1 MKKGNFLVMLVLL
14 WAVTQ
19 GVQAQSLSF
28 ISHGWDEANGEV
40 TYETSEISDYE
51 ELSGSHSDDWVSMG
65 TDSKYVVTENATYK
79 VLHVTG
85 TNAHL
90 YLCDGVTLNVKH
102 VKLEKGYS
110 LHIHAQ
116 SEDHS
121 GVGKLIVNNDEY
133 GSAAGIGSAKGT
145 DAGDLYVHGGVL
157 TVTGNAYAAGI
168 GGGENGSCGNLYVY
182 AGTVTANGGVGGAG
196 IGGGMNRG
204 IGYDCSLYI
213 YGGSVSAYGNGE
225 DPAFGSEKSG
235 AGIGGGNDAGQG
247 GAVNIY
253 GGTVTAEAN
262 YLYAT
267 GIGGG
272 YEGGGGVVNI
282 HGGTVKATGNF
293 LARGIGRGFSRDVD
307 DCTLTITGGTVYA
320 LAGSSASGIVGSL
333 KISNATL
340 YVGAQKDIYGT
351 SIYANPLELTGPL
364 RVTGCPDYSWNFEDT
379 PVPYADR
386 EKYLTASSDITYYV
400 LKIEPCENH
409 HYVNYTCAYCGSAYY
424 ESTTVS
430 WLENGVRAESF
441 SNMDESTK
449 TITIESEA
457 ELGLL
462 SFNISSMDNYEG
474 WTIKLDKDLDM
485 STYRWGGIGTFSGI
499 FDGQGHTISGL
510 HYSKENY
517 NDAGLLSKNTGTV
530 KNVKLVNSVLIGD
543 RYVGAIVSNN
553 MGTVEN
559 CYVADDV
566 SVIFQSGT
574 NTDYACGGIVGIQ
587 TAPDGDGTSTV
598 QGCYSEASVNGVDN
612 VGGIVGEFNGGSLT
626 DCVSKATVTAT
637 GSNKG
642 ILIGSKNDEATLT
655 NNSYIAESV
664 NENADAK
671 RLLRVRLTN
680 DLEAAGH
687 EINYGGP
694 VGTTYN
700 VSGIKNY
707 QIPYQLNVG
716 GKWYVKD
723 VDGGYFTFSLSASQP
738 DYTYTYVT
746 VNGNEKEAAAG
757 EYTFDVTNDVTEY
770 VVDALALQGEGT
782 QESPYLIQS
791 IADWNSICQAIS
803 KATDSEAELFADKF
817 FKQTADIDIYQGV
830 GVTGNANDKKFCG
843 TYDGDGYRLNC
854 ILTNPVENSAEAVA
868 PFHNTNGATIKNL
881 YVTGSISGGIRS
893 AGIVAYTH
901 GDVTIDNCRVAA
913 AITCTGDQWGD
924 AHGAGFVGYS
934 MDGSLTIKNSLFDG
948 SLKAVPNGEDNIRL
962 AAFADGGDN
971 TLDIQYCVE
980 NGTYE
985 GTTDDSQMA
994 FCWKGDDSTTPDTST
1009 GNIYVSDLGHGDGAD
1024 KAVKVSSG
1032 TDGLELTFPDDCYDW
1047 QETYHGAMF
1056 KSSDDNAI
1064 AYLIKGQYYTI
1075 KSCVIQFG
1083 IEYPENWENVKVF
1096 NGETEI
1102 SNASGHYSFK
1112 LQDDEDVTITATYIS
1127 GEPAITL
1134 YDDSNINGSDDSR
1147 NNLNLISSNNGRT
1160 ANVTISGRTLYK
1172 DNSWN
1177 TLCLPFDVTISGSV
1191 LDGADVRTLVSSRYD
1206 KSNNTLTLNFS
1217 ESSLDAIEAGK
1228 PYIIK
1233 WNGGDDIVNPKFE
1246 GVTISVDPEN
1256 MIIPVG
1262 EENVD
1267 PVVFTGSYMQ
1277 SNFPKDEKGYR
1288 DILYMGADNK
1298 LYFPDG
1304 TADFT
1309 INCFRAYFMLQ
1320 NDLTADDLSQGA
1332 KSIVLNF
1339 GDEEATGIT
1348 FTPDLSPKGE
1358 GSGYYTLDGR
1368 RLSGKPS
1375 RKGVYINNGKK
1386 HILR

>member
-1 MKKGNFLVMLVLL
+1 MKKKLLLLLALFCSFVQGTWADEVKFYEYAWNETEKQVQYTEQTKDCSVL
-14 WAVTQ
+14 
-19 GVQAQSLSF
+19 
-28 ISHGWDEANGEV
+28 E
-40 TYETSEISDYE
+40 
-51 ELSGSHSDDWVSMG
+51 GSHSNDWFELGDGYYVAQGDVS
-65 TDSKYVVTENATYK
+65 YQ
-79 VLHVTG
+79 VLNVTG
-85 TNAHL
+85 TVAHL
-90 YLCDGVTLNVKH
+90 VLADGATLNVKH
-102 VKLEKGYS
+102 IKLEKGHTLY
-110 LHIHAQ
+110 IYAQ
-116 SEDHS
+116 STDGD
-121 GVGKLIVNNDEY
+121 GVGKLIVKNDKY
-133 GSAAGIGSAKGT
+133 SG
-145 DAGDLYVHGGVL
+145 
-157 TVTGNAYAAGI
+157 AAGI
-168 GGGENGSCGNLYVY
+168 GGGNGAHAGDLYIHGGDITATANDYASGIGGGDGGQGGSLYVY
-182 AGTVTANGGVGGAG
+182 AGSVTANGGTKASGIGGGQNNCISKECSINIYGGTVKAYGNGQYDFIGYYKAGAG
-196 IGGGMNRG
+196 IGGG
-204 IGYDCSLYI
+204 DK
-213 YGGSVSAYGNGE
+213 GE
-225 DPAFGSEKSG
+225 
-235 AGIGGGNDAGQG
+235 QG
-247 GAVNIY
+247 GDINIY
-253 GGTVTAEAN
+253 GGEVTAESKAWG
-262 YLYAT
+262 AS

-272 YEGGGGVVNI
+272 YEGKGGKVNI
-282 HGGTVKATGNF
+282 SGGKVTAIGYKDGGT
-293 LARGIGRGFSRDVD
+293 GIGSSSVVIE
-307 DCTLTITGGTVYA
+307 DCIINITGGTVD
-320 LAGSSASGIVGSL
+320 ASGTAGMYGVTT
-333 KISNATL
+333 ISNATVICSTKNVSTGRPF
-340 YVGAQKDIYGT
+340 VGELTFGNDFACKVTKGSYGT
-351 SIYANPLELTGPL
+351 T
-364 RVTGCPDYSWNFEDT
+364 WEDT
-379 PVPYADR
+379 PVAYSDR
-386 EKYLTASSDITYYV
+386 KDVCFTAGEHYSV
-400 LKIEPCENH
+400 KIEPCENH
-409 HYVNYTCAYCGSAYY
+409 HYVDYICAYCSSEYY
-424 ESTTVS
+424 DTTTGT
-430 WLENGVRAESF
+430 WADEGIRATAF
-441 SNMDESTK
+441 SDIDETAK
-449 TITIESEA
+449 VITIADEA
-457 ELGLL
+457 ELALL
-462 SFNISSMDNYEG
+462 EYNISHNGGDTYKG
-474 WTIKLDKDLDM
+474 WTIYVGKDLDM
-485 STYRWGGIGTFSGI
+485 SAHKWAAKTGSFDGT

-510 HYSKENY
+510 NY
-517 NDAGLLSKNTGTV
+517 AKDNDIDAGLFAHNRGTI
-530 KNVKLVNSVLIGD
+530 KNVKLANSIIVGN
-543 RYVGAIVSNN
+543 RYVGAIAGENTA
-553 MGTVEN
+553 TVEN

-566 SVIFQSGT
+566 SVFNT
-574 NTDYACGGIVGIQ
+574 NDSESSVGCGGIVGLQIQ
-587 TAPDGDGTSTV
+587 NPFATDVTAVTR
-598 QGCYSEASVNGVDN
+598 GCYSEASLNGHDN
-612 VGGIVGEFNGGSLT
+612 VGGIVGYLKESTLVEY
-626 DCVSKATVTAT
+626 CVSKADINLQSAGANQGLIAGLAET
-637 GSNKG
+637 G
-642 ILIGSKNDEATLT
+642 ATLEG
-655 NNSYIAESV
+655 NGYISETILD
-664 NENADAK
+664 NANDAT
-671 RLLRVRLTN
+671 RLINVSLSDELT
-680 DLEAAGH
+680 AAGH
-687 EINYGGP
+687 ILNYGGP
-694 VGTTYN
+694 VNKSYD
-700 VSGIKNY
+700 VSNIKFLHEPQALVN
-707 QIPYQLNVG
+707 
-716 GKWYVKD
+716 GKWYALAGNDFKFNLRGAQANVTFLLVRVNDAEKEPD
-723 VDGGYFTFSLSASQP
+723 AGVYTISATDNAAKYIVDGVAW
-738 DYTYTYVT
+738 
-746 VNGNEKEAAAG
+746 
-757 EYTFDVTNDVTEY
+757 
-770 VVDALALQGEGT
+770 QGEGT
-782 QESPYLIQS
+782 EESPYLIQS
-791 IADWNSICQAIS
+791 TEEWNFICKMTELVDAD
-803 KATDSEAELFADKF
+803 DLFAGKF
-817 FKQTADIDIYQGV
+817 FKQTADIDISQGF

-1375 RKGVYINNGKK
+1375 RKGVYIKNGVKVTVK
-1386 HILR
+1386 